1 MKKLEAMIAERNIG
15 STGYYVGG
23 MTQEQLS
30 QSESK
35 QIILAT
41 YQMSSEGMDI
51 PVLNTLILA
60 SPISSIEQSIGR
72 IQRQK
77 EHEREYIPMTIDI
90 WDRFSLFQRQG
101 MKRME
106 FYAKQGYVTE
116 NTGGIPVVLPMNQA
130 SKEKESEKKMCYRD
144 DDDNDV

>member
-1 MKKLEAMIAERNIG
+1 
-15 STGYYVGG
+15 
-23 MTQEQLS
+23 
-30 QSESK
+30 
-35 QIILAT
+35 
-41 YQMSSEGMDI
+41 MSSEGMDI

-77 EHEREYIPMTIDI
+77 EHEREYVPMTIDI

-101 MKRME
+101 IKRME
-106 FYAKQGYVTE
+106 FYAKQGYVIE
-116 NTGGIPVVLPMNQA
+116 NTGGIPVALSMAQA
-130 SKEKESEKKMCYRD
+130 SKEKESQKMCYRD

>member
-1 MKKLEAMIAERNIG
+1 
-15 STGYYVGG
+15 VGG

-101 MKRME
+101 IKRME
-106 FYAKQGYVTE
+106 FYAKQGYVIE
-116 NTGGIPVVLPMNQA
+116 NTGGIPVALSMAQEI
-130 SKEKESEKKMCYRD
+130 KEKESQKMCYRD